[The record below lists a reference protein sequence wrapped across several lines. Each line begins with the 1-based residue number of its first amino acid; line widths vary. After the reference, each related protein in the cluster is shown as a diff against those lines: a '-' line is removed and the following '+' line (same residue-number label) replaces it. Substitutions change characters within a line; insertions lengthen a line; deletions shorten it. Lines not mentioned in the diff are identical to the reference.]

1 MNMKVGD
8 RVTVKPGALHDHVD
22 RVEGVIAE
30 LNGDEAVIQW
40 ETARPDGMRTVAV
53 WRGSTE
59 DLIPVMGDDFFGNC
73 NNCVD
78 W

>member
-1 MNMKVGD
+1 MKVGD
-8 RVTVKPGALHDHVD
+8 KVSIKPRALHDHNANVQ
-22 RVEGVIAE
+22 GVIAE
-30 LNGDEAVIQW
+30 LNGDEAVIRW
-40 ETARPDGMRTVAV
+40 ETARPDGMRTVAM